1 MSKQKCKYTVK
12 RLFGEAMLHGIKQQM
27 NRGMNMQKCKYT
39 KKRLFSEAML
49 HKMAEAHTCTGVVV
63 LTQISPYTRAVVC
76 QRGCVSGM
84 KQKSI
89 PVNQQ

>member
-1 MSKQKCKYTVK
+1 MQKCKYTVK
-12 RLFGEAMLHGIKQQM
+12 RLFGEAALHGIKQQM
-27 NRGMNMQKCKYT
+27 HKDMNRQKCKYT
-39 KKRLFSEAML
+39 KKRLSGGAML

-76 QRGCVSGM
+76 QRGYVSGM